1 MPLVEMKSKL
11 SQVNTNFGS
20 DTTTAG
26 INASLKSELRTAE
39 LPNSININFNSTPI
53 SNYVSAYSLP
63 ALESTSTSNTTTTTI
78 QAQTQQESGN
88 LFGGGIPPVQI
99 NLVEPI
105 TISNAHPLRPYK
117 PDVVPPSRLLSL
129 HQKGRKSDFV

>member
-1 MPLVEMKSKL
+1 MPLLELKSNL
-11 SQVNTNFGS
+11 SKVNTNFGS

-26 INASLKSELRTAE
+26 NTTSFSYDSLDVSPQ
-39 LPNSININFNSTPI
+39 PNQIDLQYSTTPI
-53 SNYVSAYSLP
+53 SNRVSSYAIP
-63 ALESTSTSNTTTTTI
+63 MPTITTTTI

-105 TISNAHPLRPYK
+105 TISNAQPLRPYK
-117 PDVVPPSRLLSL
+117 PDVLPQSRLLS
-129 HQKGRKSDFV
+129 